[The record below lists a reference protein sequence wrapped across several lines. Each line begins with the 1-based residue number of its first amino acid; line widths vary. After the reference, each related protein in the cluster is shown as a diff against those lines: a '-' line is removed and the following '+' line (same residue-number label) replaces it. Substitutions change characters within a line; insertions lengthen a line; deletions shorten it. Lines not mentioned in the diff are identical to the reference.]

1 MKSAS
6 DIIVHPFPATLYPN
20 VITDKHWFKENI
32 LCLLSNAIKYSNGG
46 RVTVSIAH
54 LSPKEELS
62 PNLPN
67 PEFDTMRCHSCL
79 EFPDESN
86 IPTECG
92 IISPLAEREFSGDP
106 SESGSGYIS
115 STQFEPLQLEY
126 ELHNREL
133 PDTSSE
139 QTGQQRCQLQNIGS
153 SSATSIEGSF
163 SPISEP
169 RIVTDAISDLQLR
182 ERDIEPSAVCSM
194 PMIMITIEDEGIG
207 ISEESMDHLFQ
218 PFKQVQRLTG
228 GTGLGLYSL
237 SKRMQAL
244 KGTRGVRT
252 RSDGKQG
259 SVFWFAI
266 PYRPDPQDGTPSD
279 SGSSR
284 FLSRRSSVDIS
295 VPSFAALSS
304 PISVACAVPV
314 PVADRNFRFLVVDDS
329 LSILKVLCRALSN
342 KKYSVE
348 TADNG
353 SAGLDRMIKG
363 YDTQDFDFV
372 LMDLQMPVMDGIEA
386 VRRYRQF
393 EATRRRASDY
403 DSCVPSET
411 LEPKQLLTS
420 PTTEESSSPVHAMSP
435 QRRETM
441 IVGMSANSDEATKQ
455 CALNAGM
462 DTFIAKPFTIAQLL
476 PVLQQLYNE
485 NQVSGSRE

>member
-6 DIIVHPFPATLYPN
+6 DIIVQPFPATLHPN

-46 RVTVSIAH
+46 RVTVNITH
-54 LSPKEELS
+54 LSAEQEIS
-62 PNLPN
+62 PNLPSSDYN
-67 PEFDTMRCHSCL
+67 NMRIQSCQD
-79 EFPDESN
+79 FPNELNTS
-86 IPTECG
+86 TVSG
-92 IISPLAEREFSGDP
+92 IISPLLERGESGDP
-106 SESGSGYIS
+106 IESESGFIS
-115 STQFEPLQLEY
+115 SAQLEPLQLEY
-126 ELHNREL
+126 ELNNKEI
-133 PDTSSE
+133 PDTSDGHG
-139 QTGQQRCQLQNIGS
+139 QTGHQQYQQKELGS
-153 SSATSIEGSF
+153 SSATSIEGSL
-163 SPISEP
+163 SPISDP
-169 RIVTDAISDLQLR
+169 RNRQVRVHDVQSPTTGS
-182 ERDIEPSAVCSM
+182 PM

-207 ISEESMDHLFQ
+207 ISEESMEDLFQ

-244 KGTRGVRT
+244 KGIRGVRS

-284 FLSRRSSVDIS
+284 FLSRRSSVDMSI
-295 VPSFAALSS
+295 PTFFALAS
-304 PISVACAVPV
+304 PGSAESAVPT
-314 PVADRNFRFLVVDDS
+314 ADRSFRFLIVDDS

-386 VRRYRQF
+386 VRRYREY
-393 EATRRRASDY
+393 EATRRRSADIN
-403 DSCVPSET
+403 SCLPSQT
-411 LEPKQLLTS
+411 LLSQQSLSST
-420 PTTEESSSPVHAMSP
+420 TTEESSSPACVVLP
-435 QRRETM
+435 QRGELM
-441 IVGMSANSDEATKQ
+441 IIGMSANSDEATKQ

-462 DTFIAKPFTIAQLL
+462 NTFIAKPFTMSLLL
-476 PVLQQLYNE
+476 PVLQQVIYE
-485 NQVSGSRE
+485 NQVLGSQE